1 MSAGK
6 IFQPSKLPELGV
18 TSHRFKVWRTELE
31 IFLAQDSQFAA
42 FMADG
47 PYATWVA
54 HAVNPDRISKPE
66 GADEKADLP
75 LRRTELCTFL
85 DRVSM
90 ACHARYYDSIMWHST
105 SLQWIYSQ
113 LQKDMMIEEKEA
125 NFLNLFD
132 LKYQYGTSTI
142 EFYNQYRDFV
152 IANLRKKGDIIMW
165 QGGQVMKFDEELSPT
180 FEDLI
185 LANVLSIID
194 KHLPNLVRKN
204 YHHKL
209 IVRTKSLMDFKPD
222 IFLCLPTLLMK
233 MEEDLPS
240 GWKSD
245 DVHFAR

>member
-6 IFQPSKLPELGV
+6 IFQPSKLPEQGV

-90 ACHARYYDSIMWHST
+90 ACHARYYDSIMQHST
-105 SLQWIYSQ
+105 SLQWIYFH
-113 LQKDMMIEEKEA
+113 LQKDLKIQEKDV
-125 NFLNLFD
+125 NFLNIFD
-132 LKYQYGTSTI
+132 LKYEYGTSTI

-165 QGGQVMKFDEELSPT
+165 QGSRVLEFDEELSPT

-185 LANVLSIID
+185 LANVLGIID
-194 KHLPNLVRKN
+194 KNLPSLVREN
-204 YHHKL
+204 YHKL
-209 IVRTKSLMDFKPD
+209 MGKTKSLMDYKAD
-222 IFLCLPTLLMK
+222 ILQHLSILLMK
-233 MEEDLPS
+233 TEEDLPNELEI
-240 GWKSD
+240 G